1 MYPHALNINN
11 FLSTFKVVFPAQN
24 LHQQHQRR
32 YKRSAA
38 SRIIYYTGLPN
49 RPCCYQ
55 NYRVVTEEKS
65 EHTKEYIAH
74 NKPINDPNGEKKP
87 RTHSPIQQ
95 LHIHRRNFWGTEA
108 TSDWLHPRC
117 SEPAIWYV
125 ECELLVKPDVSFFF
139 AASWCSSFA
148 DPFKTLTAQLWSDQS
163 KGYGSESLRRGGH
176 NPKSPRQVNRID
188 YNISYYCYIQ
198 AREPRSFDVWGRP
211 LVGVGGLLALSSW
224 CMKGT
229 IKGSEGREKKSRT
242 RFIEERM
249 LYTCIHVSSVWRSGD
264 ASGELMAGG
273 KGWISFGTTT
283 RSLPKTKIAP
293 ALFAVPVQKI
303 LEELRGR
310 T

>member
-1 MYPHALNINN
+1 MVDTSIINMKMLQGRFIHPNTQLKTESILIGYMWNQSPADGINFTAFLILIDNMSGGRSTLVTWIPSSDYCLEKGHKFVVYITSTQLYQTPFRTSSQMYPHALNINN

-125 ECELLVKPDVSFFF
+125 ECELLSQTWCQLFLCSF
-139 AASWCSSFA
+139 
-148 DPFKTLTAQLWSDQS
+148 
-163 KGYGSESLRRGGH
+163 
-176 NPKSPRQVNRID
+176 
-188 YNISYYCYIQ
+188 
-198 AREPRSFDVWGRP
+198 
-211 LVGVGGLLALSSW
+211 
-224 CMKGT
+224 M
-229 IKGSEGREKKSRT
+229 
-242 RFIEERM
+242 M
-249 LYTCIHVSSVWRSGD
+249 
-264 ASGELMAGG
+264 
-273 KGWISFGTTT
+273 
-283 RSLPKTKIAP
+283 
-293 ALFAVPVQKI
+293 
-303 LEELRGR
+303 
-310 T
+310 